1 MLWYMHTVINT
12 HIIILQRLSNTVFYQ
27 IYFVLLGIL
36 GKTKCSFFYN
46 KKALYLTLFGWYCLD
61 FPYLTIEHH
70 DALIGTKTRIMRINQ
85 QNVLH
90 KYGVIYKRY
99 TLPHS

>member
-1 MLWYMHTVINT
+1 MP
-12 HIIILQRLSNTVFYQ
+12 
-27 IYFVLLGIL
+27 LGTL
-36 GKTKCSFFYN
+36 GKLNVSSFTTKNAMFLT

-70 DALIGTKTRIMRINQ
+70 DELIGTKTRIMRINQ

-99 TLPHS
+99 ILPYT

>member
-1 MLWYMHTVINT
+1 M
-12 HIIILQRLSNTVFYQ
+12 F
-27 IYFVLLGIL
+27 
-36 GKTKCSFFYN
+36 N

-70 DALIGTKTRIMRINQ
+70 DELIGTKTRIMRINQ

-99 TLPHS
+99 ILPYT